1 SVQIL
6 YKYCTYTV
14 QRAEKVH
21 LFLRESAVFG
31 VNRRHSSRAGMRVE
45 KHPAAN
51 IFRRAKPKSK
61 NILYFCS
68 SNQFV
73 NLQCRTLTTNVIA

>member
-1 SVQIL
+1 
-6 YKYCTYTV
+6 
-14 QRAEKVH
+14 VH

-31 VNRRHSSRAGMRVE
+31 VNRRRGSEAGMRVE
-45 KHPAAN
+45 KRPSAN
-51 IFRRAKPKSK
+51 NFHQELPKSK
-61 NILYFCS
+61 NFTYFCS